1 MSDLLD
7 AIMSGLDVYEKHG
20 IKGCLIVVLVLLLI
34 IGGVVVLALALQ

>member
-20 IKGCLIVVLVLLLI
+20 IKGCLIALLVLALI